1 MNLHL
6 STKELTLVGLCTA
19 LMAVFSQITIP
30 LPFTPVPMTL
40 QIFGIVLIS
49 VILEHKLSTLTL
61 IVYILLGTI
70 GIPVFSGFSGGFGVI
85 TGPSGGYIW
94 GFVLL
99 AFLVGFGSYKKNR
112 VLLYALSF
120 SGVMIDLIL
129 GAVQLKYVAAMSMN
143 SAIAGGILPFIIKDT
158 VTVFIAIFIG
168 YQIKPRLSFILGGR
182 NNAAY

>member
-1 MNLHL
+1 M
-6 STKELTLVGLCTA
+6 
-19 LMAVFSQITIP
+19 
-30 LPFTPVPMTL
+30 
-40 QIFGIVLIS
+40 
-49 VILEHKLSTLTL
+49 
-61 IVYILLGTI
+61 GTI

-85 TGPSGGYIW
+85 TGPSGGYIG